1 MPFYGYFPLE
11 IIKIVFCITSFLHRV
26 EKYFRERAYPLFR
39 LSQSVLVGRRYS
51 YHSTETKGVWE
62 EIPFV

>member
-26 EKYFRERAYPLFR
+26 EKYFRERTYPLFR

-51 YHSTETKGVWE
+51 YHSTEMKGARE